1 MRNLLAERSKYYKNF
16 ADSVYS
22 QYRKIR
28 YGIQSCKPSTE
39 LYIDGMRKEIV
50 DYQANDD
57 GEALTEVSIQH
68 MGWLPVYY
76 STNDES
82 CDYQPPWSDMNKY
95 RIHSCYGGPRTI
107 GMSYTNQSSSANLIE
122 VNTGG
127 CITRINLN
135 PSIVINNN
143 NGAPSYIHTQSSAN
157 TVWTITHNLGFI
169 PNVWTVDSNNNNI
182 SGVINIVNTNT
193 LTITFNTSV
202 AGKAYL
208 S

>member
-16 ADSVYS
+16 ADSVYN

-82 CDYQPPWSDMNKY
+82 CDYQPPWSDMNRY
-95 RIHSCYGGPRTI
+95 RIHSCHGGPRTI
-107 GMSYTNQSSSANLIE
+107 GMSYANQNSSTNLIE

-135 PSIVINNN
+135 PSIVVN
-143 NGAPSYIHTQSSAN
+143 NGAAFTHTQTFAA
-157 TVWTITHNLGFI
+157 TVWTIVHNLGYV
-169 PNVWTVDSNNNNI
+169 PNVWTADSNNNNI
-182 SGVINIVNTNT
+182 SGVTNVVNLNT
-193 LTITFNTSV
+193 ITITFNTAV